1 MEDYLSSMITDTDK
15 KKPERKVEH
24 LVGTVFSWSLSDM
37 HNRNLYKDKEPEIPK
52 TFSSVSEYTKS
63 FVYPIIEETHADLL
77 SKVLGLNHCPTAK
90 IIKVQKS
97 KGFKLPKRLSYTI
110 VLTRRE
116 GCYVPVVGDLIALTD
131 VRPKSVED
139 LQRPHKSYLIAFVE
153 RIKIRNSKYELSV
166 LSSKPIYQQEVEDDI
181 GKDSTSYRV
190 EDVKHFAV
198 CLTNLTTNV
207 RIWHALHMEMQ
218 ADELKMIK
226 KVLRVDFPVEEGCAR
241 CSATTADLT
250 SMEMREALNSFQLDG
265 SQEAAV
271 LSCLAARKCRH
282 QNTIKLIW
290 GPPGTGKTKTVG
302 SLLCM
307 LLRMKCR
314 TLTCAPTNIAVVG
327 VTKRFMSLLR
337 DSLPHNVYGL
347 GDVVLFGNRERM
359 KIDDC
364 VDLQDIFLNDR
375 VKILVDCLAPF
386 SGWKGIS
393 EWMICFL
400 EDPEVQYQL
409 YRKKHLEGDERES
422 EDKDDEEEDL
432 ADPSR
437 VKEAM
442 KKMNWKTLIKST
454 LKGEKRPINGEIST
468 KTANELPSKQK
479 TDKTKLPDYIMTYEQ
494 FVTKGFNFLEN
505 RLASCIENLCMHMPT
520 RVISMGAVERMIG
533 LVRSMKR
540 FGQLLKQTVD
550 ANVKLRKAMNG
561 FDDFRTGGM
570 SNLYAHRMS
579 ILKSLKYLQKA
590 LLFPDIKGGSYKRF
604 CLENACLIF
613 CTSSSSTNLHREV
626 KEPLE
631 FLIIDEAA
639 QLKECESL
647 IPLQLRGLR
656 HAILVGDEKQ
666 LPAMVQSKICE
677 EAEFGRSLFERLA
690 SLGHKKH
697 LLNVQYRMH
706 PSISQFPNREFY
718 DNQVL
723 DGGNVKSNLY
733 GKCFLRGGMYGSYS
747 FINVT
752 SGKEEFDRSQSRK
765 NLMEVAIA
773 AEIIASLFKESV
785 ARKRRVSV
793 GCISPYKAQVTA
805 IQEKLGNKYKGSEN
819 FFTVNVRSVDGF
831 QGSEEDV
838 IIISTVRCN
847 GSGSVGFLS
856 SHQRTNV
863 ALTRARYS
871 LLILGN
877 GSTLINSG
885 SIWKNLVVDAKD
897 RGCFFNASE
906 DKNLAQAVLG
916 AFIEL
921 RQYDS
926 IFNMDSFLFTDA
938 KWQVKFSDMFLDK
951 IGRFFNPEICKEV
964 AFLLVK
970 LSSGWRQPQKDG
982 NTMVNIEGAWP
993 LLVKYNVT
1001 RNLRLIWAVDIVVQN
1016 SRYIQVLKIWDILP
1030 AVKIEKLAKILMQK
1044 VYGNY
1049 TETMISR
1056 CKEECFDGNLT
1067 LPITWPLDSETDLS
1081 WNLANQLAALSLRDQ
1096 CASSS
1101 SSRTRSGCGFGDT
1114 KSTNYCY
1121 SKSHGRRSRRES
1133 EWPCI
1138 WFFLVKFSDKFLDA
1152 IKIFT
1157 NQEIHKKVV
1166 SLLVKL
1172 SSGWCQPQK
1181 DMITQM
1187 EHVH

>member
-1 MEDYLSSMITDTDK
+1 MIPKTFSSVSEYTKSFVCPLFVETHALVVVDTRSQPFSHCREQK
-15 KKPERKVEH
+15 RLKVKERCAEY
-24 LVGTVFSWSLSDM
+24 S
-37 HNRNLYKDKEPEIPK
+37 REPEIPK

-733 GKCFLRGGMYGSYS
+733 GKCFLRGG
-747 FINVT
+747 
-752 SGKEEFDRSQSRK
+752 
-765 NLMEVAIA
+765 
-773 AEIIASLFKESV
+773 
-785 ARKRRVSV
+785 
-793 GCISPYKAQVTA
+793 
-805 IQEKLGNKYKGSEN
+805 
-819 FFTVNVRSVDGF
+819 
-831 QGSEEDV
+831 SEEDV

-1101 SSRTRSGCGFGDT
+1101 SSRTRSG
-1114 KSTNYCY
+1114 
-1121 SKSHGRRSRRES
+1121 
-1133 EWPCI
+1133 W
-1138 WFFLVKFSDKFLDA
+1138 
-1152 IKIFT
+1152 
-1157 NQEIHKKVV
+1157 
-1166 SLLVKL
+1166 
-1172 SSGWCQPQK
+1172 
-1181 DMITQM
+1181 
-1187 EHVH
+1187 